1 MESLKNSKEVS
12 VSGDIEASR
21 RVAPDEF
28 TDSQGLDY
36 LGLFRRL
43 LKDRKLLGSSE
54 HLHFKKDYGGCIK
67 NLQRDKSRSKMI
79 RQEVIVV

>member
-1 MESLKNSKEVS
+1 M
-12 VSGDIEASR
+12 AY
-21 RVAPDEF
+21 DEF

-43 LKDRKLLGSSE
+43 FKDRKLLGSIKQGTNII
-54 HLHFKKDYGGCIK
+54 LNFKKDSGGCIK

-79 RQEVIVV
+79 SQEVIVV